1 MEGWVGIRSGLERCG
16 KSRSTG
22 IELLPIDVSVQVQ
35 RPPTGLSA
43 IKTDFP
49 WSILI
54 LTSFS
59 APNMIDAHR
68 IYNAGMFHTEVIIH
82 SVCYKA

>member
-1 MEGWVGIRSGLERCG
+1 MKRVTFQLHELIPEV
-16 KSRSTG
+16 
-22 IELLPIDVSVQVQ
+22 ELLPIDVSVHVQ
-35 RPPTGLSA
+35 RPATGLSA
-43 IKTDFP
+43 IKTDFT

-68 IYNAGMFHTEVIIH
+68 IYKVGMFHAEAITH